1 MAIYVGGSL
10 LNHVVE
16 TAFIKIKSIASDSS
30 ISPLRLIFDEHN
42 TNRAISSSLWEILT
56 DELNI
61 HVSNLFLPYVTVAIL
76 GMFIRTIKAPIFM
89 NSTNIN
95 MYTIPVSP

>member
-1 MAIYVGGSL
+1 MNRI
-10 LNHVVE
+10 VE
-16 TAFIKIKSIASDSS
+16 TAFIKIKSIASDCS
-30 ISPLRLIFDEHN
+30 ISPLGLIFNEHT

-56 DELNI
+56 HKLNI

-76 GMFIRTIKAPIFM
+76 GMCIQTIKAPIFI

-95 MYTIPVSP
+95 IYTIPVSP